1 MEQQFAGWRK
11 KFFVIWTGQG
21 ISTLTSSIV
30 QMAIIWYITG
40 KTKSA
45 AVLSFA
51 TLAGFLPQAVLGMF
65 IGVLIDQHDRK
76 KIMICSDLVMSSAC
90 VALAV
95 SGIWGDIP
103 IWLIFIVLFVRS
115 IGNAFYAPSLQAI
128 MPSIL
133 PKDQLT
139 KYAGYSQSF
148 ESASMIASPAIAA
161 VLYSMFPLKA
171 ILMLDVLGAFFAVG
185 TLAAAAAD
193 TTAAA
198 ADSSAAADAATEA
211 AKAAT
216 GEGKKVGVA
225 MPTQSSER
233 WINDGANMK
242 KQLEALGY
250 EVDLQYAEDD
260 VQMQV
265 SQIENMI
272 ASGVN
277 CLVIAS
283 IDSSALV
290 NVEEQAKNA
299 GIPIIAYDRL
309 LMDTDA
315 VSYYATFDNKG
326 VGTAIG
332 NYIKEAKDLDAAKA
346 AGESYT
352 IEFFMGSPDDN
363 NALFLYNGLMEVL
376 QPYLDDGTLVCKS
389 GRTSFE
395 DTCILRW
402 SQETAQQNCENYLTG
417 FYADEK
423 LDICASAFDGFAYG
437 CKAALEGAGYKV
449 GEDWPL
455 ITGQDA
461 ELMAVKNII
470 SGYQTATIYKD
481 TRLLAEKCVTMVQ
494 AVLEGA
500 EPEINDTEQYN
511 NGKVV
516 VPAYL
521 CTPVAVDKDN
531 YKEIIVDGG
540 YYTEEQLAQ

>member
-1 MEQQFAGWRK
+1 MKRRILS
-11 KFFVIWTGQG
+11 VILGAMLVV
-21 ISTLTSSIV
+21 STLSGCGGSKAAATTAAVKEEATTVAKSEDATQKAV
-30 QMAIIWYITG
+30 TEA
-40 KTKSA
+40 TKSA
-45 AVLSFA
+45 EK
-51 TLAGFLPQAVLGMF
+51 GG
-65 IGVLIDQHDRK
+65 
-76 KIMICSDLVMSSAC
+76 
-90 VALAV
+90 
-95 SGIWGDIP
+95 
-103 IWLIFIVLFVRS
+103 
-115 IGNAFYAPSLQAI
+115 
-128 MPSIL
+128 
-133 PKDQLT
+133 
-139 KYAGYSQSF
+139 
-148 ESASMIASPAIAA
+148 
-161 VLYSMFPLKA
+161 
-171 ILMLDVLGAFFAVG
+171 
-185 TLAAAAAD
+185 
-193 TTAAA
+193 
-198 ADSSAAADAATEA
+198 
-211 AKAAT
+211 
-216 GEGKKVGVA
+216 KVGVA

-272 ASGVN
+272 ASGVK

-290 NVEEQAKNA
+290 NVEEQAKKA
-299 GIPIIAYDRL
+299 GIPIVAYDRL

-332 NYIKEAKDLDAAKA
+332 EYIKETKQLDKAKA
-346 AGESYT
+346 DGKSYT

-376 QPYLDDGTLVCKS
+376 KPYLDDGTLKCES

-417 FYADEK
+417 FYADKK
-423 LDICASAFDGFAYG
+423 LDIAATAFDGFAYG

-449 GEDWPL
+449 GVDWPL
-455 ITGQDA
+455 VTGQDA
-461 ELMAVKNII
+461 ELMATKNII
-470 SGYQTATIYKD
+470 SGYQTMSIYKD
-481 TRLLAEKCVTMVQ
+481 TRLLAEKCVKMVQ

-500 EPEINDTEQYN
+500 EPEINDTTQYN
-511 NGKVV
+511 NGKIV
-516 VPAYL
+516 VPSYL

-531 YKEIIVDGG
+531 YKKIIVEGG
-540 YYTEEQLAQ
+540 YYTEDQLSK

>member
-1 MEQQFAGWRK
+1 MKRK
-11 KFFVIWTGQG
+11 
-21 ISTLTSSIV
+21 L
-30 QMAIIWYITG
+30 
-40 KTKSA
+40 
-45 AVLSFA
+45 LS
-51 TLAGFLPQAVLGMF
+51 
-65 IGVLIDQHDRK
+65 
-76 KIMICSDLVMSSAC
+76 
-90 VALAV
+90 
-95 SGIWGDIP
+95 
-103 IWLIFIVLFVRS
+103 
-115 IGNAFYAPSLQAI
+115 
-128 MPSIL
+128 
-133 PKDQLT
+133 
-139 KYAGYSQSF
+139 
-148 ESASMIASPAIAA
+148 
-161 VLYSMFPLKA
+161 A
-171 ILMLDVLGAFFAVG
+171 ILCVSMVATMLVG
-185 TLAAAAAD
+185 CGSKAETATTDTAATEAPAAD
-193 TTAAA
+193 AA
-198 ADSSAAADAATEA
+198 ADSTEAATEA
-211 AKAAT
+211 AAAT
-216 GEGKKVGVA
+216 TEGGKIGVA

-242 KQLEALGY
+242 KQLESLGY

-260 VQMQV
+260 VQAQV

-272 ASGVN
+272 ANGAN

-290 NVEEQAKNA
+290 NVEAQAKEA

-332 NYIKEAKDLDAAKA
+332 KYIEEAKGLAAAKD

-363 NALFLYNGLMEVL
+363 NAKMLYDGLLEVL

-389 GRTSFE
+389 GRTSFD

-417 FYADEK
+417 FYADED
-423 LDICASAFDGFAYG
+423 LDICATAFDGFAYG
-437 CKAALEGAGYKV
+437 CKAALEGAGYTA
-449 GEDWPL
+449 DNWPL
-455 ITGQDA
+455 ISGQDA
-461 ELMAVKNII
+461 ELMATKNII
-470 SGYQTATIYKD
+470 AGTQTMSIYKD

-494 AVLEGA
+494 AVMQGA

-511 NGKVV
+511 NGKLV
-516 VPAYL
+516 VPSYL

-540 YYTEEQLAQ
+540 YYTEEQLAE

>member
-1 MEQQFAGWRK
+1 MKRRILS
-11 KFFVIWTGQG
+11 VILGTV
-21 ISTLTSSIV
+21 L
-30 QMAIIWYITG
+30 AA
-40 KTKSA
+40 SA
-45 AVLSFA
+45 
-51 TLAGFLPQAVLGMF
+51 LAG
-65 IGVLIDQHDRK
+65 
-76 KIMICSDLVMSSAC
+76 CSGSQTAATTASSAET
-90 VALAV
+90 
-95 SGIWGDIP
+95 SG
-103 IWLIFIVLFVRS
+103 
-115 IGNAFYAPSLQAI
+115 
-128 MPSIL
+128 
-133 PKDQLT
+133 T
-139 KYAGYSQSF
+139 TT
-148 ESASMIASPAIAA
+148 EPA
-161 VLYSMFPLKA
+161 K
-171 ILMLDVLGAFFAVG
+171 
-185 TLAAAAAD
+185 TAAD
-193 TTAAA
+193 TA
-198 ADSSAAADAATEA
+198 A
-211 AKAAT
+211 AKAAKAAGS
-216 GEGKKVGVA
+216 GEKVGVA

-272 ASGVN
+272 ASGVK

-290 NVEEQAKNA
+290 NAEEQAKNA
-299 GIPIIAYDRL
+299 GVPIIAYDRL

-332 NYIKEAKDLDAAKA
+332 QYIKDEKELDKAKA
-346 AGESYT
+346 EGKSYT

-376 QPYLDDGTLVCKS
+376 KPYLDDGTLVCES

-417 FYADEK
+417 FYADKK
-423 LDICASAFDGFAYG
+423 LDICATAFDGFAYG

-449 GEDWPL
+449 GVDWPL
-455 ITGQDA
+455 VTGQDA
-461 ELMAVKNII
+461 ELMAAKNII
-470 SGYQTATIYKD
+470 SGFQTMSIYKD

-500 EPEINDTEQYN
+500 KPEINDTEQYN
-511 NGKVV
+511 NGKIV
-516 VPAYL
+516 VPSYM

-531 YKEIIVDGG
+531 YKEIIIDGG
-540 YYTEEQLAQ
+540 YYTEEQLAK

>member
-1 MEQQFAGWRK
+1 MK
-11 KFFVIWTGQG
+11 KKAL
-21 ISTLTSSIV
+21 STFLSVAMVASMLV
-30 QMAIIWYITG
+30 GCGGGSEEAAAPAAEAPAAAEEAPAAEEAAPAEDAVD
-40 KTKSA
+40 A
-45 AVLSFA
+45 AV
-51 TLAGFLPQAVLGMF
+51 
-65 IGVLIDQHDRK
+65 D
-76 KIMICSDLVMSSAC
+76 
-90 VALAV
+90 
-95 SGIWGDIP
+95 
-103 IWLIFIVLFVRS
+103 
-115 IGNAFYAPSLQAI
+115 
-128 MPSIL
+128 
-133 PKDQLT
+133 
-139 KYAGYSQSF
+139 
-148 ESASMIASPAIAA
+148 E
-161 VLYSMFPLKA
+161 
-171 ILMLDVLGAFFAVG
+171 
-185 TLAAAAAD
+185 AAAA
-193 TTAAA
+193 T
-198 ADSSAAADAATEA
+198 S
-211 AKAAT
+211 
-216 GEGKKVGVA
+216 GGGKVGVA

-242 KQLEALGY
+242 AQLESLGY

-265 SQIENMI
+265 SQVENMI

-290 NVEEQAKNA
+290 NVEAQAKEA

-332 NYIKEAKDLDAAKA
+332 QYIADNAGLDPADPK
-346 AGESYT
+346 T

-363 NALFLYNGLMEVL
+363 NAHMLYNGLMEVL
-376 QPYLDDGTLVCKS
+376 QPYLDDGSLVCKS
-389 GRTSFE
+389 GRTSFD

-417 FYADEK
+417 FYADED
-423 LDICASAFDGFAYG
+423 LDICATAFDGFAYG
-437 CKAALEGAGYKV
+437 CKAALEGAGYT
-449 GEDWPL
+449 EENWPM

-461 ELMAVKNII
+461 ELMATKNII
-470 SGYQTATIYKD
+470 SGKQTMSIYKD

-511 NGKVV
+511 NGKIV
-516 VPAYL
+516 VPSYL
-521 CTPVAVDKDN
+521 CTPVAVDQSN

-540 YYTEEQLAQ
+540 YYTEEQLAE

>member
-1 MEQQFAGWRK
+1 MK
-11 KFFVIWTGQG
+11 K
-21 ISTLTSSIV
+21 
-30 QMAIIWYITG
+30 
-40 KTKSA
+40 K
-45 AVLSFA
+45 
-51 TLAGFLPQAVLGMF
+51 
-65 IGVLIDQHDRK
+65 
-76 KIMICSDLVMSSAC
+76 
-90 VALAV
+90 
-95 SGIWGDIP
+95 
-103 IWLIFIVLFVRS
+103 
-115 IGNAFYAPSLQAI
+115 
-128 MPSIL
+128 
-133 PKDQLT
+133 
-139 KYAGYSQSF
+139 
-148 ESASMIASPAIAA
+148 
-161 VLYSMFPLKA
+161 
-171 ILMLDVLGAFFAVG
+171 VLGA
-185 TLAAAAAD
+185 LL
-193 TTAAA
+193 
-198 ADSSAAADAATEA
+198 SAAMVATLLVGCGGEAAPAATEA
-211 AKAAT
+211 PAAEAPADEAVDQAAAAT
-216 GEGKKVGVA
+216 TGGKKVGVA

-242 KQLEALGY
+242 AQLEALGY

-283 IDSSALV
+283 IDSGALV
-290 NVEEQAKNA
+290 NVEAQAKEA

-332 NYIKEAKDLDAAKA
+332 KYIEEKKDLANTS
-346 AGESYT
+346 ETFT

-363 NALFLYNGLMEVL
+363 NAHMLYDGLMEVL
-376 QPYLDDGTLVCKS
+376 QPYLDNGTLVCKS
-389 GRTSFE
+389 GRTSFD

-417 FYADEK
+417 FYADED
-423 LDICASAFDGFAYG
+423 LDICATAFDGFAYG
-437 CKAALEGAGYKV
+437 CKAALEGAGYT
-449 GEDWPL
+449 EANWPL

-461 ELMAVKNII
+461 ELMATKNII
-470 SGYQTATIYKD
+470 SGKQTMSIYKD

-511 NGKVV
+511 NGKIV
-516 VPAYL
+516 VPSYL

-531 YKEIIVDGG
+531 YEEIIVEGG
-540 YYTEEQLAQ
+540 YYTADQLAE